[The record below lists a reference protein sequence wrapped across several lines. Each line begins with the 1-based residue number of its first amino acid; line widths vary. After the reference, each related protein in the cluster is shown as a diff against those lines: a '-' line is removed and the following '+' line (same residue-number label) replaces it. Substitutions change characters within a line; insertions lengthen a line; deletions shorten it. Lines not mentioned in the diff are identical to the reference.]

1 MNRTSKF
8 YLFRDFLTCS
18 CGTPMS
24 GRIKNNDKQQLYYC
38 PMPERRFNS
47 NKLDGVKC
55 EMKRSLNIPAADKEL
70 WDVIFSF
77 LSDSIKIKNKF
88 QDEGIFGKGLNT
100 TQIKRYIED
109 IKSQIQINFAIKVK
123 IEKALVNVES
133 TYAMGEY
140 SSITVYQGVKRDLET
155 KLKMI
160 TIQIESSQAE
170 LEHLND
176 KDSWL
181 EWLDELAIVMNDSA
195 ELSPTQKRKFLK
207 LILRRI
213 DVSHQ
218 SATNLHR
225 LKINFRLPL
234 LTDLNG
240 IVKHNPASTTYIK
253 NTAKYFQ
260 TAGSIDNT
268 GAPDISRT
276 LHSTVTLLARLRGWS
291 TLQPRMM
298 AMW

>member
-1 MNRTSKF
+1 
-8 YLFRDFLTCS
+8 
-18 CGTPMS
+18 
-24 GRIKNNDKQQLYYC
+24 
-38 PMPERRFNS
+38 
-47 NKLDGVKC
+47 
-55 EMKRSLNIPAADKEL
+55 MKRSLNIPAADKEL

-234 LTDLNG
+234 LCRKRNKDKDAQPQNRQ
-240 IVKHNPASTTYIK
+240 V
-253 NTAKYFQ
+253 Q
-260 TAGSIDNT
+260 TGF
-268 GAPDISRT
+268 
-276 LHSTVTLLARLRGWS
+276 
-291 TLQPRMM
+291 
-298 AMW
+298 